1 MNRIKRIISK
11 ALIVCLCVSTVNMFN
26 VLPSSAAEEE
36 LPNSLQN
43 SGFEEPSIGSTTYV
57 QKPDAEVRYWN
68 TTAFEG
74 KIELLKAN
82 SGVYIKD
89 TTKDYDLKPREGLQ
103 AAELNADE
111 ASSLYQNV
119 KTIPGSFFKWGIS
132 HHGRDGLDTMLLV
145 IGPKQSIAPA
155 KTAKAGKDQFMNMGK
170 YISEHDEL
178 KNLKPEGS
186 GVSTEIIIYSPKFAA
201 NGGFE
206 GFDGVTD
213 VNQLF
218 SEKKTAVKTEEWHIW
233 FISSDN
239 DKWYDYGT
247 NANAENAGIS
257 GLGYN
262 NIYEVPEDQM
272 ETTFAFTAYESTY
285 KGTDASKALTYGNII
300 DDISFGLM
308 HNVSIQT
315 LAGGN
320 ATLTDGNGNSLS
332 VPYEGSS
339 TALDKF
345 KDDSTV
351 TLTASPDTGYALV
364 GAVVNGNLI
373 DHDSFTPSEDHT
385 KYTTEVSVDGAK
397 HIKFMFARAAYL
409 SYDPNGGTYKGIEG
423 VTEKQYNYYTNGQLA
438 TEAPTPKNG
447 GDTFTGWSL
456 YTNKDMGTAAGIT
469 IPANHTVT
477 YSAADLDNPT
487 ISIAWTDAAGNSQSV
502 TLEATEDSSIIL
514 VANYSFKQEVIAV
527 TEDGGQGGIVDI
539 VNSTRTQEVS
549 GSDTDKFTAGE
560 EGDIITVSAAAKIG
574 YQFDG
579 WFETLDGSA
588 VSKAREYSYI
598 VVGDTTIYAKF
609 SKKTVPEHTT
619 PTYQSSYAYIYGYND
634 ATMGPENY
642 VLRGEVSA
650 MLHRTVKQNNA
661 LGDFRYDK
669 SAKPPFE
676 DIGGRWD
683 RSAIEF
689 MTHKKAFNTSVPYV
703 YPREAITRGEA
714 CKLVCLG
721 LGFTED
727 ETLTYEEY
735 ALILNDSKIKGTS
748 IIVGYDDYNLGLG
761 DKLLRAQFCTMFNR
775 ILGRAEA
782 KLETKSRETITA
794 ETYGFQD
801 LPKEWYYEDVLR
813 ATSSYD
819 DEGYVDMS
827 KRKSK
832 FELDD
837 LV

>member
-11 ALIVCLCVSTVNMFN
+11 ALIVCLCVSTVNTFN

-43 SGFEEPSIGSTTYV
+43 SGFESPKIEKTYAQPLAKDV
-57 QKPDAEVRYWN
+57 PYWN

-74 KIELLKAN
+74 KIELLKEN
-82 SGVYIKD
+82 NGTYTGQKL
-89 TTKDYDLKPREGLQ
+89 TPREGLQ

-132 HHGRDGLDTMLLV
+132 HHGRYGYDTMLLV

-155 KTAKAGKDQFMNMGK
+155 KTAKSGKDQFMNMGK

-178 KNLKPEGS
+178 KNLKPTES

-201 NGGFE
+201 SGGFE

-233 FISSDN
+233 FISSYN

-262 NIYEVPEDQM
+262 NIYEVPEDQT
-272 ETTFAFTAYESTY
+272 ETTFAFTAYENTPKTASD
-285 KGTDASKALTYGNII
+285 DAAKALTYGNII
-300 DDISFGLM
+300 DDLSFGLM

-332 VPYEGSS
+332 VPNEDIY
-339 TALDKF
+339 TDLDKF

-351 TLTASPDTGYALV
+351 TLSASPDTGYTFV
-364 GAVVNGNLI
+364 GAVVNGTLI
-373 DHDSFTPSEDHT
+373 HHDAFESDENYS
-385 KYTTEVSVDGAK
+385 KYTKDITVDGAQ
-397 HIKFMFARAAYL
+397 HIKFMFAKKARI
-409 SYDPNGGTYKGIEG
+409 SYDPNGGTYKGITG
-423 VTEKQYNYYTNGQLA
+423 ITENEYGYYNSGIQETDS
-438 TEAPTPKNG
+438 PTPKNG

-477 YSAADLDNPT
+477 YSAADLNNPT
-487 ISIAWTDAAGNSQSV
+487 ISIEWTDAAGNPKSV
-502 TLEATEDSSIIL
+502 TLEATGDSSIIL

-650 MLHRTVKQNNA
+650 MLHRTVKQNNK
-661 LGDFRYDK
+661 LGDFQYDK

-689 MTHKKAFNTSVPYV
+689 MTHKKAFDTSVPYV

-735 ALILNDSKIKGTS
+735 ALILNDSKINGTR

-801 LPKEWYYEDVLR
+801 LPEKWYYEDVLR

-819 DEGYVDMS
+819 EEGYVDMS